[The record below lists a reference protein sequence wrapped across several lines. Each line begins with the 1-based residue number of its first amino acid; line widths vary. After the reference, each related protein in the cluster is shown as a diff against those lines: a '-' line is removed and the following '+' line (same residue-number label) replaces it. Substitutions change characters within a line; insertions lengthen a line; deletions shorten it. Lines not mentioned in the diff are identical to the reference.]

1 MYAGETNTVT
11 FRCKESILDQ
21 MIDIFE
27 SDMPVILEN
36 DGNVIIN
43 VKTTDTGALF
53 LAQQYMDAITIVK
66 PIELRNKFIEQLRE
80 VEKRYE

>member
-1 MYAGETNTVT
+1 
-11 FRCKESILDQ
+11 

-43 VKTTDTGALF
+43 VKTTDTEALF
-53 LAQQYMDAITIVK
+53 LAQQYMDAITIVRFVSFTVLFFSILK
-66 PIELRNKFIEQLRE
+66 LHILLSFK
-80 VEKRYE
+80 

>member
-1 MYAGETNTVT
+1 
-11 FRCKESILDQ
+11 

-53 LAQQYMDAITIVK
+53 LAQQYMDAITIVRFVSFTVLFFSILK
-66 PIELRNKFIEQLRE
+66 LHIFLSNK
-80 VEKRYE
+80 